1 MFLNSIHSII
11 SLLSVFFPIIA
22 ASHSDNDPLKNYCYW
37 IIVDLQYC
45 VRFVVQ
51 QSESLN
57 IHIYSLFFF
66 FLDSFPIQVIT
77 EYWKGFPVLVNRFF
91 KIICFIC
98 ISVSMSNLISKFIPP
113 RPFPTGNHVFVFYIC
128 DSNSA
133 L

>member
-57 IHIYSLFFF
+57 IHIYPLFFF
-66 FLDSFPIQVIT
+66 F
-77 EYWKGFPVLVNRFF
+77 
-91 KIICFIC
+91 
-98 ISVSMSNLISKFIPP
+98 
-113 RPFPTGNHVFVFYIC
+113 
-128 DSNSA
+128 
-133 L
+133 